1 VNRSSNRDA
10 VWWKCAKSLARAS
23 RFWFSRGVNITRRQ
37 YDNNLATQIACTASC
52 GQALR
57 LNSNDLNNAALN
69 NNSLNIGRVGV

>member
-1 VNRSSNRDA
+1 
-10 VWWKCAKSLARAS
+10 
-23 RFWFSRGVNITRRQ
+23 VNITRRQ

-57 LNSNDLNNAALN
+57 LNSNDLNNSALN